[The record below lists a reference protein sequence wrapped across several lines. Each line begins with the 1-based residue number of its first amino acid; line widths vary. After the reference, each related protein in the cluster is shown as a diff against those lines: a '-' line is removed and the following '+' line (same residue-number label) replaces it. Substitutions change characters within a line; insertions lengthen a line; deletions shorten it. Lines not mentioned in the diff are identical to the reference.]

1 MTRRVL
7 GVRREGDKGSPAPSG
22 GTWSPE
28 ADASNRRSTAECP
41 RYPRPV
47 NRTRQIVRKVPAI
60 TAHFWAVKI
69 LTTAMGEAT
78 SDYLVHTINP
88 YVAVAIGG
96 CGLVVSLPL
105 QFFVRRY
112 VAPAYWFA
120 VAMVAVFGTMVADAA
135 HIELKIPYAASAA
148 MCAFALAGI
157 FIVWYLSERTL
168 SIHSIYTRRRET
180 FYWAAVLA
188 TFAMGTAV
196 GDMSAYTLHFGWL
209 ASGMMFTF
217 IFAIPLVARRLFR
230 LNDVVAFWFAY
241 IITRPLGASY
251 ADWLGV
257 PQSLGG
263 LNFGRGTIS
272 IALTLVIVCWVAY
285 LSVSKV
291 DVERGDAKLSRPEL
305 TEKTTRAD

>member
-1 MTRRVL
+1 VN
-7 GVRREGDKGSPAPSG
+7 GSS
-22 GTWSPE
+22 
-28 ADASNRRSTAECP
+28 
-41 RYPRPV
+41 
-47 NRTRQIVRKVPAI
+47 QIARKVPAI

-69 LTTAMGEAT
+69 LTTAMGEAL
-78 SDYLVHTINP
+78 SDYLVHTIDP

-96 CGLVVSLPL
+96 VGIVVSLAL

-112 VAPAYWFA
+112 IAPVYWFA
-120 VAMVAVFGTMVADAA
+120 VAMVAVFGTMCADAA

-148 MCAFALAGI
+148 ICATGLTAI

-168 SIHSIYTRRRET
+168 SIHSISTRRREM

-196 GDMSAYTLHFGWL
+196 GDMSAYTLHLGWL
-209 ASGMMFTF
+209 RSGLMFTV
-217 IFAIPLVARRLFR
+217 IFAIPMLARRLFG
-230 LNDVVAFWFAY
+230 LHEVFAFWFAY

-263 LNFGRGTIS
+263 LNYGRGTVAVGLT
-272 IALTLVIVCWVAY
+272 IAIIAWVGY
-285 LSVSKV
+285 LWATKV
-291 DVERGDAKLSRPEL
+291 DVESADAHLIP
-305 TEKTTRAD
+305 AAG